1 MSPVM
6 KNEGKLCD
14 AAVKLIE
21 QRTGEERENVRCP
34 EKDHVG
40 PPVELRLKFGTQ
52 EYAIEHTKIEAFE
65 CEISRGVSLKCLTG
79 PVEKALCGKLP
90 GPALYTMYFPPDCG
104 LSVRKSDL
112 KKHQEKLAEWVLE
125 NAQFLYG
132 KIQGR
137 IGGKSQDSVTEE
149 PCGFQYEIGL
159 SCVITGV
166 PSDQK
171 PGRLGAGRWVPEGLE
186 ALTKRRLRRALYKKL
201 PKLLDC
207 KGEGARTVLVL
218 ESDDVITGADPVGKA
233 LVELQGEFAGELPF
247 PDEIYFAKTPSN
259 EGSWAVWRMK
269 FDRQRWSWEDL
280 TEYTEF
286 CVDELTDLTGR

>member
-1 MSPVM
+1 M
-6 KNEGKLCD
+6 
-14 AAVKLIE
+14 
-21 QRTGEERENVRCP
+21 
-34 EKDHVG
+34 
-40 PPVELRLKFGTQ
+40 
-52 EYAIEHTKIEAFE
+52 
-65 CEISRGVSLKCLTG
+65 
-79 PVEKALCGKLP
+79 
-90 GPALYTMYFPPDCG
+90 
-104 LSVRKSDL
+104 
-112 KKHQEKLAEWVLE
+112 
-125 NAQFLYG
+125 
-132 KIQGR
+132 
-137 IGGKSQDSVTEE
+137 
-149 PCGFQYEIGL
+149 
-159 SCVITGV
+159 
-166 PSDQK
+166 
-171 PGRLGAGRWVPEGLE
+171 
-186 ALTKRRLRRALYKKL
+186 TKRRLRRALYKKL